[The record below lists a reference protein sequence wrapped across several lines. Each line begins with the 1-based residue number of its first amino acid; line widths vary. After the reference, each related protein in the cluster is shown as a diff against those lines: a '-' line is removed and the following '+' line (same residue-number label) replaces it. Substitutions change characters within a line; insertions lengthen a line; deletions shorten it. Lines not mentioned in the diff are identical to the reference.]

1 MKHLHYLEI
10 ENFKLF
16 GGKIRIDLDHPTTLI
31 GPNNCGKTTAL
42 QAIALWSMAVKEW
55 RLSRSDPLAQTRSS
69 AHINR
74 LSMVSIPVRQMR
86 HLWHNM
92 NVQEGGSDILM
103 KIAAG
108 VLHDGEI
115 VPISVEFVCRDKD
128 FAYCKPSEETLNRQA
143 ALKTAADLNVALLY
157 PMSGIA
163 LEEPVFQPGWIAVQM
178 GQGQTAHILRNMC
191 LRMYQKDV
199 DEWRAVVE
207 RMRRLFS
214 VELLDPV
221 EAPERGSVDLYYR
234 QNIEER
240 ADEPFEISFAGRG
253 LQQMLLIL
261 IYLHSHSR
269 SVLLI
274 DEPDAHLEILRQN
287 QAYAILRRIADET
300 ESQVVL
306 ATHSEILFQEA
317 MNRSLTLLQGKKA
330 VNLSSAANA
339 KSNVRDALKY
349 YGSDHYVKA
358 LQRGYVLYVE
368 GFTDIDI
375 LRELSGKIGHRASEL
390 WDERI
395 NIYYTQDNHP
405 KSDMGLDVDLERIE
419 EGFGMGIRQHFSILR
434 RMIPDLRG
442 LAVLDSN
449 SRHRED
455 FEDGNLRAVHW
466 RRYEIE
472 NYIVSPETLLNYVRE
487 NGDLPLM
494 MEPARE
500 ILDDMTL
507 EQVFRGSEQDF
518 SDWKR
523 LEPNL
528 SRLVW
533 NAQAAQV
540 KMSDFAEIFF
550 RRVAEKTSSP
560 MLLRKGE
567 LYKLIP
573 YVDADSVDPE
583 ISEKLNLLADLFEN
597 AEPSE

>member
-10 ENFKLF
+10 ENFKRF
-16 GGKIRIDLDHPTTLI
+16 GEKTRIELDHPTTLI
-31 GPNNCGKTTAL
+31 GPNNCGKTTVL

-55 RLSRSDPLAQTRSS
+55 NDTDEWQRFFSS
-69 AHINR
+69 QVEINR
-74 LSMVSIPVRQMR
+74 LSMVSIPVRMMW

-92 NVQEGGSDILM
+92 RVQKDDNVISM
-103 KIAAG
+103 KITAG

-115 VPISVEFVCRDKD
+115 VPVSMEFTFQSKD
-128 FAYCKPSEETLNRQA
+128 IAYCKPSEETLNRQA
-143 ALKTAADLNVALLY
+143 ALKTAANLNVALLY

-163 LEEPVFQPGWIAVQM
+163 LEEPIFQPGWIAVQM
-178 GQGQTAHILRNMC
+178 GQGQTAQSLRNLC
-191 LRMYQKDV
+191 LQLYQKDAYQ
-199 DEWRAVVE
+199 WRAVVE
-207 RMRRLFS
+207 RMQRLFS
-214 VELLDPV
+214 VELLDPIPI
-221 EAPERGSVDLYYR
+221 PERGSVDLYYR
-234 QNIEER
+234 QNLEER
-240 ADEPFEISFAGRG
+240 AEEPFEMSFAGRG

-261 IYLHSHSR
+261 TYLHSHSR

-287 QAYAILRRIADET
+287 QIYAILKRIADDT

-306 ATHSEILFQEA
+306 ATHSEIVLQNAAED
-317 MNRSLTLLQGKKA
+317 SLTLLQGKKA
-330 VNLSSAANA
+330 VNLSAAANA

-368 GFTDIDI
+368 GYTDIDI
-375 LRELSGKIGHRASEL
+375 LRELSGKIGHKASEL

-419 EGFGMGIRQHFSILR
+419 EGFGMKIKQHFSILR

-442 LAVLDSN
+442 LAILDSN
-449 SRHRED
+449 SDHPKD

-472 NYIVSPETLLNYVRE
+472 NYIVSPETLLNYVHE
-487 NGDLPLM
+487 NGDAPLM
-494 MEPARE
+494 MEPARA
-500 ILDDMTL
+500 ILDEMTL
-507 EQVFRGSEQDF
+507 EQVFRGNEQLF

-533 NAQAAQV
+533 ETQAAQV
-540 KMSDFAEIFF
+540 KMSDFAEDFF
-550 RRVAEKTSSP
+550 RQVAAKTSSP

-573 YVDADSVDPE
+573 YVDADFVDPE
-583 ISEKLNLLADLFEN
+583 ISEKLDMLADLFEN
-597 AEPSE
+597 AEPDE

>member
-10 ENFKLF
+10 ENFKQF
-16 GGKIRIDLDHPTTLI
+16 GDDKIRIDLDHPTTLI

-55 RLSRSDPLAQTRSS
+55 SLSRSDPLTQTRSS
-69 AHINR
+69 APINR

-92 NVQEGGSDILM
+92 NVQESGSDVLM

-108 VLHDGEI
+108 VLHGGEI
-115 VPISVEFVCRDKD
+115 VPVSMEFICRDKD

-143 ALKTAADLNVALLY
+143 ALKTAADMNVALLY
-157 PMSGIA
+157 PMSGIV
-163 LEEPVFQPGWIAVQM
+163 LEEPIFQPGWIAVQM

-214 VELLDPV
+214 VELLDPI
-221 EAPERGSVDLYYR
+221 ENPERGSVDLYYR

-240 ADEPFEISFAGRG
+240 AAEPFEISFAGRG

-287 QAYAILRRIADET
+287 QAYAILRRIADDT

-306 ATHSEILFQEA
+306 ATHSEVLFQEA
-317 MNRSLTLLQGKKA
+317 INRSLTLLLGRKA
-330 VNLSSAANA
+330 VNLSAAANA
-339 KSNVRDALKY
+339 KKNVRDALKY
-349 YGSDHYVKA
+349 YGSDHYIKA

-375 LRELSGKIGHRASEL
+375 LRELSGKIGHRSSEL

-395 NIYYTQDNHP
+395 NMYYTQNNYP
-405 KSDMGLDVDLERIE
+405 ESDMGLDADLERVE
-419 EGFGMGIRQHFSILR
+419 EGFGMNLKQHYSILR
-434 RMIPDLRG
+434 GMIPDLRG
-442 LAVLDSN
+442 LAILDGN
-449 SRHRED
+449 SRHRDD
-455 FEDGNLRAVHW
+455 FEDGNLRGVHW
-466 RRYEIE
+466 QRYEIE
-472 NYIVSPETLLNYVRE
+472 NYIVSPMTLLSYVHE
-487 NGDLPLM
+487 NGDSALM
-494 MEPARE
+494 MEPASE
-500 ILDDMTL
+500 ILDEMTL
-507 EQVFRGSEQDF
+507 RQVFRGNDQNF
-518 SDWKR
+518 STWKA
-523 LEPNL
+523 LEPKASL
-528 SRLVW
+528 LLWS
-533 NAQAAQV
+533 AQAAPV
-540 KMSDFAEIFF
+540 KMSEFAEEFF
-550 RRVAEKTSSP
+550 RRLADKTGTP
-560 MLLRKGE
+560 MLLRKSD
-567 LYKLIP
+567 LHKLIP
-573 YVDADSVDPE
+573 YVDSVDPE
-583 ISEKLNLLADLFEN
+583 VSEKLDLLADLFEN
-597 AEPSE
+597 AEPNE

>member
-10 ENFKLF
+10 ENFKQF
-16 GGKIRIDLDHPTTLI
+16 GDDKIRIDLDHPTTLI

-55 RLSRSDPLAQTRSS
+55 SLSRSDPLTQTRSS
-69 AHINR
+69 APINR

-115 VPISVEFVCRDKD
+115 VPVSMEFICRDKD

-163 LEEPVFQPGWIAVQM
+163 LEEPIFQPGWIAVQM
-178 GQGQTAHILRNMC
+178 GQGQTDHILRNMC
-191 LRMYQKDV
+191 LRMYQKDI

-214 VELLDPV
+214 VELLDPI
-221 EAPERGSVDLYYR
+221 ENPERGSVDLYYR

-287 QAYAILRRIADET
+287 QAYAILRRIADDT

-306 ATHSEILFQEA
+306 ATHSEVLFQEA
-317 MNRSLTLLQGKKA
+317 INRSLTLLLGRKA
-330 VNLSSAANA
+330 VNLSAAANA
-339 KSNVRDALKY
+339 KKNVRDALKY
-349 YGSDHYVKA
+349 YGSDHYIKA

-375 LRELSGKIGHRASEL
+375 LRELSGKIGHKASEL

-395 NIYYTQDNHP
+395 NMYYTQNNYP
-405 KSDMGLDVDLERIE
+405 ESDMGLDADLERVE
-419 EGFGMGIRQHFSILR
+419 EGFGMNLKQHFSILR
-434 RMIPDLRG
+434 GMIPDLRG
-442 LAVLDSN
+442 LAILDGN
-449 SRHRED
+449 SLHRDD

-472 NYIVSPETLLNYVRE
+472 NYIVSPMTLLNYVRE

-494 MEPARE
+494 MEPASE

-507 EQVFRGSEQDF
+507 QRVFHGNEQIF
-518 SDWKR
+518 STWKD
-523 LEPNL
+523 LEPNASEVL
-528 SRLVW
+528 WS
-533 NAQAAQV
+533 AQAALV
-540 KMSDFAEIFF
+540 KTSEFAEEFF
-550 RRVAEKTSSP
+550 RRVADKTGKP
-560 MLLRKGE
+560 MLLRKSD
-567 LYKLIP
+567 LHKLIP
-573 YVDADSVDPE
+573 YVDSVDPE
-583 ISEKLNLLADLFEN
+583 VSEKLDLLADLFEN
-597 AEPSE
+597 AEPNE